1 MNGTTKS
8 GGRLLL
14 AEDSPTN
21 KMLATAIL
29 REAGYLV
36 TAVSN
41 GRELLEALRAATY
54 DLVIMDIFMPEM
66 DGIEATETIRALPG
80 QIGQVPIIAMTA
92 YSLESDKESCLKA
105 GMNDYIS
112 KPIRKQEMLETIE
125 RWLAASNNQGGSP
138 PPEHVESSII
148 VDDAVLDGLERDTS
162 PEIRR
167 ELAQSFLTEAA
178 SRMERVTQA
187 AADRDLSTLEREALA
202 LKAAAGAFG
211 AVQLTGYAT
220 ALEQACL
227 SRDADRAATVARN
240 LPKAALLACKA
251 VAARFLEA

>member
-1 MNGTTKS
+1 
-8 GGRLLL
+8 
-14 AEDSPTN
+14 
-21 KMLATAIL
+21 
-29 REAGYLV
+29 
-36 TAVSN
+36 
-41 GRELLEALRAATY
+41 
-54 DLVIMDIFMPEM
+54 
-66 DGIEATETIRALPG
+66 
-80 QIGQVPIIAMTA
+80 
-92 YSLESDKESCLKA
+92 
-105 GMNDYIS
+105 
-112 KPIRKQEMLETIE
+112 
-125 RWLAASNNQGGSP
+125 
-138 PPEHVESSII
+138 
-148 VDDAVLDGLERDTS
+148 
-162 PEIRR
+162 
-167 ELAQSFLTEAA
+167 LAQSFLTEAA